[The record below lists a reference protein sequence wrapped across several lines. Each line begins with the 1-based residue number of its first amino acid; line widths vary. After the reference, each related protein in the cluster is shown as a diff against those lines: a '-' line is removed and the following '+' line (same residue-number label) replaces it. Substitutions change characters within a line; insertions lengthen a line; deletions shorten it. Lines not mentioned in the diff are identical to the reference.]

1 MDRVNQT
8 KTGADLVAR
17 LRWWENYTCM
27 RGGSLDNNPT
37 PGNKAGGLTTILE
50 KSLVA
55 VAKSGATPLNEVVDY
70 GQTPTEAGLIFMDTP
85 GYDPV
90 SVTGQVAGGAQIVVF
105 TTGRGSAFGSKP
117 APTIKLA
124 TNDRLFAQMPD
135 DMDINCGDIA
145 SAGVSVAD
153 KGAQIL
159 DHIVATASG
168 RATKS
173 EALGLGDNEF
183 VPWQLG
189 AVM

>member
-1 MDRVNQT
+1 
-8 KTGADLVAR
+8 
-17 LRWWENYTCM
+17 
-27 RGGSLDNNPT
+27 
-37 PGNKAGGLTTILE
+37 
-50 KSLVA
+50 
-55 VAKSGATPLNEVVDY
+55 
-70 GQTPTEAGLIFMDTP
+70 
-85 GYDPV
+85 
-90 SVTGQVAGGAQIVVF
+90 
-105 TTGRGSAFGSKP
+105 
-117 APTIKLA
+117 
-124 TNDRLFAQMPD
+124 MPD